1 MCADQELWQQLQSM
15 LFQRGEQGV
24 WGRLTHGGG
33 AAGRPLL
40 SLGLWLQDWYTTAF
54 SPVPP
59 ASAQDHC
66 HSPAPAPQAQD
77 HCHPTAFPGTF
88 SHPCLHPTTA
98 LSKVVTW
105 VLGSYRVINIAA
117 VTSMEVPSILHFF
130 FKAAEGGVAWGER
143 RGSTEGEKGL
153 CK

>member
-1 MCADQELWQQLQSM
+1 MRIRSYGNSFRACCSRGESRGCGEGSPMGVGQLGGLYFLLASGCRTGTPLHSPLCLQLQHK
-15 LFQRGEQGV
+15 
-24 WGRLTHGGG
+24 TI
-33 AAGRPLL
+33 A
-40 SLGLWLQDWYTTAF
+40 T
-54 SPVPP
+54 
-59 ASAQDHC
+59 
-66 HSPAPAPQAQD
+66 PAPDPQAQD

-88 SHPCLHPTTA
+88 SHPCLHPTTG